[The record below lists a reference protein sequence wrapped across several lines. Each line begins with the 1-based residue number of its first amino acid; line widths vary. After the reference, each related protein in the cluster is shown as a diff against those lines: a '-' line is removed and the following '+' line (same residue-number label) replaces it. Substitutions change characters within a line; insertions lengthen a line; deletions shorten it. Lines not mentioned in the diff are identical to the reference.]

1 MIAAAVRLT
10 PRQLQVLAAVLSHGS
25 VDEAACALC
34 LSSATV
40 ASHLRRARALTRQ
53 ATLYQLVAWADDHC
67 PGWRG
72 VTAA

>member
-1 MIAAAVRLT
+1 MIAAAVTLS
-10 PRQLQVLAAVLSHGS
+10 PRQLEILAAVVLHGS
-25 VDEAACALC
+25 VDEAAASLC
-34 LSSATV
+34 LSPATV